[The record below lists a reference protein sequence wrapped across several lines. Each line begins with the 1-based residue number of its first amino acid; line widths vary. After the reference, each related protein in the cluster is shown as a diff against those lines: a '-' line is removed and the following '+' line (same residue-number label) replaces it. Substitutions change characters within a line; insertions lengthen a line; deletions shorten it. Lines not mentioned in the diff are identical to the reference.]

1 MLEGS
6 DQEDPPP
13 LSAIPEILLGGGGGG
28 GRGAKS
34 SSKLH
39 GTAIFRANGEYIFRV
54 SQLNHLP
61 ECFI

>member
-13 LSAIPEILLGGGGGG
+13 LSAIPEILLGGEV

-34 SSKLH
+34 GTKLH